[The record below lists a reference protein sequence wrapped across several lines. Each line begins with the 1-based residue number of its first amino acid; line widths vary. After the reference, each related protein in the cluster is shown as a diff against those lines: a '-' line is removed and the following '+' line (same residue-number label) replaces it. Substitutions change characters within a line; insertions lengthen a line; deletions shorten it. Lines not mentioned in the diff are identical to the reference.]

1 MMGKNHFVF
10 ALLVGAGMMTWSCGG
25 KTSAVK
31 GDLAVTSS
39 PTGEL
44 DGPLK
49 VVISFSKPMV
59 AGDSVG
65 NLAETTLIEFEPA
78 IAGESRWQDE
88 QTLVFVP
95 SESLPVSTSFSGK
108 VPKGTK
114 ALDGNVLDSAHSFTF
129 ETERLSGE
137 LKVVGSNSRAARDQL
152 VKIQFNHEVPFEAV
166 AEHCVYDDGKKTQ
179 SLKLGEDS
187 DPGPGKT
194 FLVVPTGELSMD
206 TDWKL
211 SCSAKLRGSVGN
223 LGLAD
228 NVSEPF
234 HTYGPLAFI
243 SHKPTGQDIVPTEDL
258 ELSFAFTNPLKAP
271 YKMEISPKV
280 RGFPDRCHALGDAP
294 PGIACGALLDPRTSY
309 KVTIKKG
316 QLDVFDQALG
326 EDQVVSFRTTDSK
339 PIISME
345 SGYFVA
351 ELKRPVLPIWTRNVK
366 KLDVS
371 LVRVTPENF
380 HHSRD
385 LIDWWD
391 ESPANFK
398 QSKLKASKKKLKV
411 DGKRNNWHQV
421 ALDPAVQLGGETGP
435 GMYYVEIGSNEV
447 EKYPF
452 ADGGVKKT
460 LVNFTDIGVV
470 SKLSPSR
477 GLVWATKLSTGE
489 ALPGA
494 EVSVRNL
501 EGKVTWSGR
510 TDSEGIAM
518 LPGTNKLSGLKAN
531 SEEHAGAM
539 RVFVSQ
545 GNDFTMVDPNA
556 NGGLSAW
563 NFNASV
569 DYDRAE
575 ERLRG
580 FMHTDRGL
588 YRPGEKVHMKG
599 LARVTSL
606 GAQLSI
612 PKNKKVRVEIAG
624 PRGKTFHSVDLTLSK
639 FGGFWADI
647 ELPGDAR
654 LGDYRMTA
662 KLDQGTFTQS
672 FSVEEFRA
680 ATFEVTGKASQKRV
694 VRRGKVTAS
703 ILAKYFYGAPLRQ
716 GDVDITVHSRP
727 RDVRFSGHEG
737 FDFRDERNYRS
748 YYSYS
753 SSYSQS
759 LVTEDSMSL
768 DNEGNAKLAV
778 AIGPSDV
785 TSDSDLLVRAS
796 VTSPSN
802 EVINKTFTIPYFRS
816 RRYYGIKTPGYFLD
830 VKKPQTFEV
839 IGVAPDGKA
848 VDGDAKVTVTKRDWN
863 CVWEDW
869 GYRGSYQC
877 KESKQTILEQKITMS
892 AGKPASFTFTPD
904 GGGDYWVVV
913 EGKDNHSAAAQQL
926 YAWGDGGGSW
936 RSDDSM
942 TFDIIADKKEYKAG
956 DTATLI
962 LKTDLAKAT
971 GLVTIERD
979 GIIEKRFVDITSD
992 MKHIKV
998 PITGAHAPN
1007 VYVSV
1012 ALVQGRIGEGRR
1024 GKPRMRMGLVN
1035 LPVRPED
1042 NTLKVSVN
1050 TDAKDY
1056 RPGSPVS
1063 ATIKV
1068 TDASGNPVAAEVALT
1083 AADEGVLSLIGYK
1096 TPNPVPTFYSPWG
1109 IAVRTAT
1116 QFAYIKDIP
1125 GPNTERPA
1133 TGGDAGGPG
1142 SVRSR
1147 FMATAVWKPG
1157 VVTNAQGLATVQ
1169 FKAPDNLTAF
1179 RVMAV
1184 AADKGHRFGS
1194 SDKRFT
1200 VSKPLQLHRLLPRFL
1215 TQGDTL
1221 KGGVVVHNETGK
1233 AGKATITMVTDALL
1247 ATEGETSK
1255 TIQVPAGGRV
1265 PVLFTLKGSDLG
1277 TSELTFSVKM
1287 GSERDA
1293 VKFELPVHHPSP
1305 VKKLHIAHGATSGE
1319 KSITIKLPPEALASS
1334 AELLISVDPDGLAGV
1349 EEGLRDLIGYPY
1361 GCLEQTTSKVIPM
1374 IAVRGLA
1381 DSLKIDELQGDKL
1394 DGFVKAGIAKIGR
1407 HQTNSG
1413 GFSLWPGGHASAYY
1427 TAYALWGLHLA
1438 KQAGYKVDQ
1447 VRIDDGLEYLRWRG
1461 KNPDTSEDYYDD
1473 TGNLGN
1479 QAFALYVRAMLGSKD
1494 TQGATKLAQDIGK
1507 MPIYGKAFLLRA
1519 LVADV
1524 GLKDPTV
1531 QSLLKELGDIAK
1543 AAAANEKLIGESNG
1557 DRLYYYM
1564 SSSLR
1569 TTAIV
1574 LDALVAVAPG
1584 HDAIAPTVRSIMQ
1597 NRRKMRY
1604 PTTQGN
1610 LYSLLALENYAGSL
1624 KGKAPSVVVTLDD
1637 TQLLKGAL
1645 GGKDRMRIA
1654 SVAIPQG
1661 TPSLVIKPQG
1671 EVHYNV
1677 ALRYRQ
1683 KEETLKDESNGLSL
1697 KREYL
1702 DEKGQPKSTFKVG
1715 DVVLVRLTL
1724 PLSNSVSHLMVSDR
1738 LPAGFE
1744 ALNTKF
1750 ATVGTA
1756 GVKQTRHWGTHRE
1769 MRDERVDF
1777 SSQYNWR
1784 STYTREYMMRAIA
1797 EGSFAVPPS
1806 HAELMYEPE
1815 KNSQTALLRLDVK
1828 AK

>member
-1 MMGKNHFVF
+1 MGKNHFVI
-10 ALLVGAGMMTWSCGG
+10 ALLATVGMVWSCGG
-25 KTSAVK
+25 QTSSLK

-39 PTGEL
+39 PTGEI

-49 VVISFSKPMV
+49 VVINFSKPMV
-59 AGDSVG
+59 ASDAVG
-65 NLAETTLIEFEPA
+65 KLAEVELIEFTPA
-78 IAGESRWQDE
+78 IVGESRWQDE
-88 QTLVFVP
+88 QTLVFMP
-95 SESLPVSTSFSGK
+95 SESLPVSTSFGGE

-114 ALDGNVLDSAHSFTF
+114 ALDGNVLSDSYSFTF
-129 ETERLSGE
+129 ETERLNGE
-137 LKVVGSNSRAARDQL
+137 LMVVGASERASTEQL
-152 VKIQFNHEVPFEAV
+152 VKIQFNHEVDFKAV
-166 AEHCVYDDGKKTQ
+166 SENCVYDDGSKPQ
-179 SLKLGEDS
+179 ALRLSEDS
-187 DPGPGKT
+187 DSGPGKT
-194 FLVVPTGELSMD
+194 FLVVPADELSMD
-206 TDWKL
+206 TDWTI
-211 SCSAKLRGSVGN
+211 SCSDALLGSVGN
-223 LGLAD
+223 LGMSDKL
-228 NVSEPF
+228 SESF
-234 HTYGPLAFI
+234 HTYGPLSFI
-243 SHKPTGQDIVPTEDL
+243 SYKPTGTDVVPTEDL
-258 ELSFAFTNPLKAP
+258 DLSFAFTNPLKAP
-271 YKMEISPKV
+271 YKMAISPKV
-280 RGFPDRCHALGDAP
+280 RGFPDRCHSLGDAP
-294 PGIACGALLDPRTSY
+294 PGISCSVLLEPRTSY
-309 KVTIKKG
+309 KVTIKKE

-326 EDQVVSFRTTDSK
+326 KKHELTFRTTDSK

-345 SGYFVA
+345 SGYFVV

-371 LVRVTPENF
+371 MVRVTPENF
-380 HHSRD
+380 HLTRSF
-385 LIDWWD
+385 INWWEED
-391 ESPANFK
+391 PASFK
-398 QSKLKASKKKLKV
+398 ESKLKRWHKKIKV
-411 DGKRNNWHQV
+411 DGKRNKWHQF
-421 ALDPAVQLGGETGP
+421 ALDPALQLGGDTGP
-435 GMYYVEIGSNEV
+435 GMYYVEIGSKEV
-447 EKYPF
+447 DKYPF
-452 ADGGVKKT
+452 RNGGVKKS
-460 LVNFTDIGVV
+460 LVNFTDIGIV
-470 SKLSPSR
+470 SKLSPAR

-489 ALPGA
+489 SLPGA
-494 EVSVRNL
+494 KVSVRNL
-501 EGKVTWSGR
+501 KGKVTWSGT
-510 TDSEGIAM
+510 TDAKGIAM
-518 LPGTNKLSGLKAN
+518 LPGTNKLAGLKAG
-531 SEEHAGAM
+531 SEEHVGNM
-539 RVFVSQ
+539 RIFVSK
-545 GNDFTMVDPNA
+545 GNDFTMVNPNT

-569 DYDRAE
+569 DYDKSE

-588 YRPGEKVHMKG
+588 YRPGDKVHMKG
-599 LARVTSL
+599 LARVTKLAS
-606 GAQLSI
+606 QLAV
-612 PKNKKVRVEIAG
+612 PKNKKVRVEISG
-624 PRGKTFHSVDLTLSK
+624 PRGKTFHTVDLSLSK

-654 LGDYRMTA
+654 LGDYQMTA
-662 KLDQGTFTQS
+662 TLEQGTFTQS

-703 ILAKYFYGAPLRQ
+703 ILAKYFYGAPLRS
-716 GDVDITVHSRP
+716 GNVDITVHSRP
-727 RDVRFSGHEG
+727 RDVRFPQHEG
-737 FDFRDERNYRS
+737 FEFRDERSSQS
-748 YYSYS
+748 YYNHS

-768 DNEGNAKLAV
+768 DSEGNAKLAV
-778 AIGPSDV
+778 ALSPSDV
-785 TSDSDLLVRAS
+785 SSDADLLVRAKVS
-796 VTSPSN
+796 SPSN

-816 RRYYGIKTPGYFLD
+816 RRYFGIKSPGYFLG
-830 VKKPQTFEV
+830 VKKPQTFEI
-839 IGVAPDGKA
+839 IGVTPDGKRI
-848 VDGDAKVTVTKRDWN
+848 DGDAKVTVTKRDWN

-877 KESKQTILEQKITMS
+877 KESKQTIVEKQISMS

-904 GGGDYWVVV
+904 GGGTYWVVV
-913 EGKDNHSAAAQQL
+913 EGKDNHSVAAKRL

-962 LKTDLAKAT
+962 LKTNLSKAT
-971 GLVTIERD
+971 ALVTIERD

-992 MKHIKV
+992 MKHLKV
-998 PITGAHAPN
+998 PITAAHAPN

-1012 ALVQGRIGEGRR
+1012 ALVQGRMGKGRR
-1024 GKPRMRMGLVN
+1024 GKPRMRMGLIN

-1042 NTLKVSVN
+1042 NTLKVSVA

-1056 RPGSPVS
+1056 RPGASVS
-1063 ATIKV
+1063 ATVKV
-1068 TDASGNPVAAEVALT
+1068 TDAAGNPVSAEVALT

-1096 TPNPVPTFYSPWG
+1096 TPNPVPAFYSPWG
-1109 IAVRTAT
+1109 IAVHTAT

-1133 TGGDAGGPG
+1133 TGGDSGGPG

-1147 FMATAVWKPG
+1147 FMATAIWKPG
-1157 VVTNAQGLATVQ
+1157 IVTNAKGIAKIEFV
-1169 FKAPDNLTAF
+1169 APDNLTAF

-1215 TQGDTL
+1215 TRGDTL
-1221 KGGVVVHNETGK
+1221 NGGVVVHNETGK
-1233 AGKATITMVTDALL
+1233 AGKATVTMVTDSLL
-1247 ATEGETSK
+1247 RSEGDTTQ
-1255 TIQVPAGGRV
+1255 TIDVPAGARI
-1265 PVLFTLKGSDLG
+1265 PVLFTIKGAGLG
-1277 TSELTFSVKM
+1277 TSEMTFSVKM
-1287 GSERDA
+1287 GAEKDA
-1293 VKFELPVHHPSP
+1293 VKFKLPVHHPAP
-1305 VKKLHIAHGATSGE
+1305 VRKLHVAHGATSAD
-1319 KSITIKLPPEALASS
+1319 KKISIKLPPEAVVST
-1334 AELLISVDPDGLAGV
+1334 AELMISVDPDGLAGL

-1381 DSLKIDELQGDKL
+1381 DSLQLDELKGGKL
-1394 DGFVKAGIAKIGR
+1394 DGFVNEGIAKIGR

-1413 GFSLWPGGHASAYY
+1413 GFSLWPGGQASAYY

-1438 KQAGYKVDQ
+1438 KQAGYRVDQ
-1447 VRIDDGLEYLRWRG
+1447 NRIDDGLDYLRSRG
-1461 KNPDTSEDYYDD
+1461 KNPDTSKDYYDEG
-1473 TGNLGN
+1473 GNLGD
-1479 QAFALYVRAMLGSKD
+1479 QAFSLYVRAMLGSKD
-1494 TQGATKLAQDIGK
+1494 TQGATLLAQKLDK
-1507 MPIYGKAFLLRA
+1507 MPTYGKAFLLRA

-1524 GLKDPTV
+1524 GLEDPTV
-1531 QSLLKELGDIAK
+1531 KSLLAELGARAK
-1543 AAAANEKLIGESNG
+1543 AAAAKEKLIGEG
-1557 DRLYYYM
+1557 DGQLYHYM

-1574 LDALVAVAPG
+1574 LDALVAVDPG
-1584 HDAIAPTVRSIMQ
+1584 HEAIAPTVRSIMR

-1610 LYSLLALENYAGSL
+1610 LYSLLALENYSSSLTGQAPTVVVSLGDAELISGSL
-1624 KGKAPSVVVTLDD
+1624 
-1637 TQLLKGAL
+1637 
-1645 GGKDRMRIA
+1645 GGRDRMRIA
-1654 SVAIPQG
+1654 SATLPQG
-1661 TPSLVIKPQG
+1661 ASLTIKAQG

-1677 ALRYRQ
+1677 ELRYRQ
-1683 KEETLKDESNGLSL
+1683 KEETLKDESNGLTL

-1702 DEKGQPKSTFKVG
+1702 DPSGQAQTSFKVG
-1715 DVVLVRLTL
+1715 DVVRVRLTL
-1724 PLSNSVSHLMVSDR
+1724 PLSKSVSHLMVSDR

-1756 GVKQTRHWGTHRE
+1756 GVTTRRHWGTHRE

-1777 SSQYNWR
+1777 ASQYNWR

-1815 KNSQTALLRLDVK
+1815 KNSQTALLHLAVK